1 MRNHF
6 NGAVSFHAMRHLL
19 LAFLIAL
26 LPIRG
31 WVGDAMALAMLAPPA
46 HSMGPAA
53 MADAAP
59 CPDHAAPASAA
70 LHGEA
75 PLDMQ
80 AGADTDHSHSS
91 CDVCNG
97 PAMALSA
104 PALLALAPVLGL
116 HVPPAEHFASSEP
129 HRGIKPPIS

>member
-1 MRNHF
+1 
-6 NGAVSFHAMRHLL
+6 MRHLL
-19 LAFLIAL
+19 LALLIAL

-31 WVGDAMALAMLAPPA
+31 WVGDAMAVAMLAPPA
-46 HSMGPAA
+46 HSMNQAA
-53 MADAAP
+53 QADAAPP
-59 CPDHAAPASAA
+59 CPDHAAPAASAA

-75 PLDMQ
+75 AADQ
-80 AGADTDHSHSS
+80 HADAGSDHSHSS

-104 PALLALAPVLGL
+104 PAQLALARAHGL
-116 HVPPAEHFASSEP
+116 RVPPAAHFASSEP

>member
-1 MRNHF
+1 
-6 NGAVSFHAMRHLL
+6 MRHWL
-19 LAFLIAL
+19 LALMIAL

-31 WVGDAMALAMLAPPA
+31 WMSDAMAVAMLAPPA
-46 HSMGPAA
+46 HTMNQAGSP
-53 MADAAP
+53 DAAP
-59 CPDHAAPASAA
+59 CPDHAMASDTTASPDGG
-70 LHGEA
+70 GEHA
-75 PLDMQ
+75 
-80 AGADTDHSHSS
+80 HKS

>member
-1 MRNHF
+1 
-6 NGAVSFHAMRHLL
+6 MRHLL
-19 LAFLIAL
+19 LALLIAL

-75 PLDMQ
+75 TPDMQ

-97 PAMALSA
+97 PAMALPTPA
-104 PALLALAPVLGL
+104 VPALAMAHGVLA
-116 HVPPAEHFASSEP
+116 PPAERFASTEP
-129 HRGIKPPIS
+129 HRGINPPIS